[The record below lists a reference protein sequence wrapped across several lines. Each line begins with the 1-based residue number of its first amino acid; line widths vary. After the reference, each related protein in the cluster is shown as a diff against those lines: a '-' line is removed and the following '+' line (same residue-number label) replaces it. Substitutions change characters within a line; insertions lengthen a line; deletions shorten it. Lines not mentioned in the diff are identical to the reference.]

1 LRQKLAHQLAVHVSQ
16 PEIAAGVTEDQ
27 VFVIQAEQVEN
38 RRLQIVH
45 VDLVLH
51 DMEAKLIGS
60 AVSEAALDATAG
72 HPDGKGLRMMIAA
85 EPAAQSR
92 IGFDHRRTAELAA
105 PDDQRLIE
113 QTPSFEVGNESGT
126 RLIGVATVF

>member
-1 LRQKLAHQLAVHVSQ
+1 
-16 PEIAAGVTEDQ
+16 
-27 VFVIQAEQVEN
+27 
-38 RRLQIVH
+38 
-45 VDLVLH
+45 
-51 DMEAKLIGS
+51 MEAKLIGS
-60 AVSEAALDATAG
+60 AVSEAVLDATAG

-113 QTPSFEVGNESGT
+113 QAPSFEVGNESGT
-126 RLIGVATVF
+126 RLIGVATVFAVVADQIGVRVPAFMINIHET